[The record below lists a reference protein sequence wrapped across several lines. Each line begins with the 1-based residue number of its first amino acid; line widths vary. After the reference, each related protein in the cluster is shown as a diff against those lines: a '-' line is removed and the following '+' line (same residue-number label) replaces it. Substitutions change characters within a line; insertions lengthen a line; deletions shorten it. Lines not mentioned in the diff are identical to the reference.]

1 VDLGLRGRRA
11 LVTGGNRGIGL
22 ETAVLLLAEGCAVT
36 VCGRD
41 EEKLTRARSFGVR
54 TILADV
60 TSDSDRERL
69 VAETGPIDILINN
82 AGGSL
87 GGLTFEQASMDHW
100 RAVFELNFYAP
111 LDLAR
116 RVAPM
121 MADRGWGRIVHLSS
135 IWGKE
140 SGGGAAYNAAKAAL
154 ISLSKAMAIELA
166 PRGVRVNCVAP
177 GSTEFEGGGWWQRR
191 ERDPDKIAAMEAA
204 LPLGRLGRPEE
215 VAAAVVFLCSDRASF
230 VNGACWVVDGGQ
242 SRANG

>member
-1 VDLGLRGRRA
+1 MDLGLQGRQA
-11 LVTGGNRGIGL
+11 VVTGGSRGIGF
-22 ETAVLLLAEGCAVT
+22 ETARLLQAEGCTVT

-41 EEKLTRARSFGVR
+41 EARLAHARSLDLR
-54 TILADV
+54 TIVADV
-60 TSDSDRERL
+60 TSDADRERL
-69 VAETGPIDILINN
+69 VAEAGPVDILINN

-87 GGLTFEQASMDHW
+87 GALAFQQAGMDHW
-100 RAVFELNFYAP
+100 RAVFELNVFAA

-116 RVAPM
+116 RVAPQM
-121 MADRGWGRIVHLSS
+121 TDRGWGRIVHISS

-154 ISLSKAMAIELA
+154 ISLSKAMALELA
-166 PRGVRVNCVAP
+166 PCGVLVNTVAP

-191 ERDPDKIAAMEAA
+191 QRDPDKIAAMESA

-215 VAAAVVFLCSDRASF
+215 VAAAVVFLCSDQASF

-242 SRANG
+242 SKANS